1 MDSPLCS
8 DLRTKFDH
16 LIERIDHLIG
26 LVPGDRLDWVPPQT
40 NGFSFNV
47 LLGHLMDCLAGITA
61 TLYAAKPDELGH
73 FLELR
78 KLAGNQQVSQAEARN
93 RLRTF
98 QQSIEQGFSILSDAQ
113 LGRMIPTVFV
123 PKGESLLTLLLINFE
138 HLASHKYQLFLWLRM
153 SGVKV
158 ESRDL
163 YHFSGQ

>member
-1 MDSPLCS
+1 MDSSLCI
-8 DLRTKFDH
+8 DLQTKFDH
-16 LIERIDHLIG
+16 LIEPIDHLIG
-26 LVPGDRLDWVPPQT
+26 LVPDDRLDWIPPQT
-40 NGFSFNV
+40 SGFSFSV

-61 TLYAAKPDELGH
+61 TLYAAKPNELGRFH
-73 FLELR
+73 ELR
-78 KLAGNQQVSQAEARN
+78 KFAGNQQVNQTEAQI

-98 QQSIEQGFSILSDAQ
+98 QQNIKEGFGLLADADLS
-113 LGRMIPTVFV
+113 RMLPTVFV
-123 PKGESLLTLLLINFE
+123 AQGESLLTLLLINFE

>member
-1 MDSPLCS
+1 MDSSLCS
-8 DLRTKFDH
+8 DLQIKFDH
-16 LIERIDHLIG
+16 LIERIDHLIE
-26 LVPGDRLDWVPPQT
+26 LVPDDKLDWVPPRT
-40 NGFSFNV
+40 NGFSFSV

-61 TLYAAKPDELGH
+61 TLHAVNPDELGR

-78 KLAGNQQVSQAEARN
+78 KLAGNQQVNQTEAQT

-98 QQSIEQGFSILSDAQ
+98 QQNIKVGLNLLSDAD
-113 LGRMIPTVFV
+113 LSRMIPTVFV